1 MKNYGEDI
9 GQIRQFFKIGL
20 TTLVEN
26 QNWVFSAWIVWMCYS
41 AQNSSYS
48 KTIHLKPFL
57 GFKNASHD
65 MAKVREPCN
74 IDPYAKIVA
83 LFMTILCVHMYSTH

>member
-1 MKNYGEDI
+1 MKNDGKDI

-41 AQNSSYS
+41 AQNSSYI
-48 KTIHLKPFL
+48 KHYI
-57 GFKNASHD
+57 
-65 MAKVREPCN
+65 
-74 IDPYAKIVA
+74 
-83 LFMTILCVHMYSTH
+83 